1 MYQNW
6 VRQDNVDKEDWCWVL
21 IVSRTN
27 CQGWAGWWDAV
38 RHSDGWNWWH
48 RCHPPVTVIRNFLP
62 LLPPTPQAWA
72 IWFWFVLFNIYNQ
85 EKQSYERPQPASCI
99 DDIAKV
105 RKDKFALLWG
115 ESQLCLPYVCWYKPA
130 WKAWGC
136 ESCLTSLPLLTEPH
150 WVLLGPGFTDHTVPN
165 LAILGLD

>member
-115 ESQLCLPYVCWYKPA
+115 EAQSRAFLNPFFR
-130 WKAWGC
+130 WGWAFFSD
-136 ESCLTSLPLLTEPH
+136 EIILFPTARVLQYWRHRTSI
-150 WVLLGPGFTDHTVPN
+150 FTIFKDS
-165 LAILGLD
+165 IY

>member
-6 VRQDNVDKEDWCWVL
+6 VRQDNVDKENWCWVL

-72 IWFWFVLFNIYNQ
+72 IWFWFVLFNSYNQ
-85 EKQSYERPQPASCI
+85 ETLLHPTKAIIWTPSACI
-99 DDIAKV
+99 LY
-105 RKDKFALLWG
+105 RR
-115 ESQLCLPYVCWYKPA
+115 Y
-130 WKAWGC
+130 C
-136 ESCLTSLPLLTEPH
+136 ESKKGQVCLTLGWISVVFAWCLLCFTSWCFIVRIKIYYQFSLFKH
-150 WVLLGPGFTDHTVPN
+150 
-165 LAILGLD
+165 